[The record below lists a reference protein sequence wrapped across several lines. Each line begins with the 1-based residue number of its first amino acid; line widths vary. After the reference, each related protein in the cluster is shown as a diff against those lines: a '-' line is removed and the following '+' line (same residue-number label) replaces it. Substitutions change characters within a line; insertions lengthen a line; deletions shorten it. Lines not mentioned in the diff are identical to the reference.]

1 MTRVGVAVDSR
12 AVGVAI
18 VDERGGVVEAF
29 TVRARLAGRH
39 TPEHPHDD
47 PVVLADLA
55 AQAADWI
62 KDAVGAHQSS
72 QSGVT
77 VAIDLGQPTGSP
89 RGQSHRAASR
99 SLAARSAGWGRA
111 VVGGAI
117 VLALRR
123 TEWSVVSASTPF
135 AEVAVLPEVLIGAR
149 PPAWQ
154 RLAPA
159 RHPRGGDRKAEQAAY
174 RVACALAIGSPAT
187 PPGPPPARGSLLAD
201 ALRRRTAP
209 PL

>member
-1 MTRVGVAVDSR
+1 MTRVGIAVDSR
-12 AVGVAI
+12 AVGIAI
-18 VDERGGVVEAF
+18 VDEQGCVVEAF

-47 PVVLADLA
+47 PVVLAGLA
-55 AQAADWI
+55 AQATDWI
-62 KDAVGAHQSS
+62 KDAVDAHHS
-72 QSGVT
+72 QSEVT
-77 VAIDLGQPTGSP
+77 VAIDLGQPTGIP
-89 RGQSHRAASR
+89 QGQSQRASSR

-123 TEWSVVSASTPF
+123 TEWSVVAPCTHV
-135 AEVAVLPEVLIGAR
+135 ADVAVLPETLIGAR
-149 PPAWQ
+149 PSAWR

-159 RHPRGGDRKAEQAAY
+159 RHPRGGDRRAEQAAY
-174 RVACALAIGSPAT
+174 RVACAVAIATPAA